1 MLADHRQLLY
11 FAVITNNDSN
21 TKFYVSP
28 EEKNIDMAVMKEKKK
43 KTLRS
48 PFCIASYKIFF
59 TVRVYF
65 TSDLCR
71 KNRAT
76 DEVRHH
82 HQIFNCLCMDK
93 PISD

>member
-28 EEKNIDMAVMKEKKK
+28 EEKNIDVAVMKKKK

-76 DEVRHH
+76 DEVRHY